1 MNTQA
6 AMEWLLMHGEDED
19 IDAPITEQ
27 EQQHILENERNFVPD
42 DEVPTLSPQRLIL
55 LLLLNLA
62 CAGRAT
68 TGRDG
73 LWRGGRDSGSAV
85 LAQQSRRC
93 AGLAAQ

>member
-42 DEVPTLSPQRLIL
+42 DEVLDSLATQRGL
-55 LLLLNLA
+55 LCN
-62 CAGRAT
+62 
-68 TGRDG
+68 
-73 LWRGGRDSGSAV
+73 SG
-85 LAQQSRRC
+85 
-93 AGLAAQ
+93 